1 MTIYIGSDHRGFE
14 LKEELKKFLAES
26 GYEVVDLGNDHYDA
40 EDDYP
45 DFSAKVAQKV
55 AEKSAELRGIDAE
68 VRRKEEVKGILIC
81 RSGAGVDI
89 VANKFKGVRSA
100 LVTDVKQAELVR
112 KDDDTNVLSLASE
125 LTNKEQAKKIVD
137 IWLKTPFS
145 GLEKDK
151 RRINKI
157 SELDPV
163 RSLRHKNF

>member
-1 MTIYIGSDHRGFE
+1 MIIYIGADHRGFE

-40 EDDYP
+40 NDDYP
-45 DFSAKVAQKV
+45 DFAKLVAQKISNNP
-55 AEKSAELRGIDAE
+55 EDR
-68 VRRKEEVKGILIC
+68 GILIC

-100 LVTDVKQAELVR
+100 LVTNVKQAELVR

-137 IWLKTPFS
+137 VWLKTPFS

-157 SELDPV
+157 SELG
-163 RSLRHKNF
+163 LTNK